1 MRYQILALFFLM
13 AGIAY
18 VQRAAISVP
27 AEQVAKDLAISNF
40 GNSMGFVQSAWYLG
54 YALLQIPAGRLADR
68 WGSRSAILLYCIL
81 WSLATTLTGFSSGLW
96 TLTSAWF
103 LMGALQ
109 AGAFPCAAQAIG
121 QIFPLSERA
130 RASGILAAGMA
141 VGGAAAPAI
150 VGRLLIALQPT
161 AASNNLFTWQLLL
174 FLLAIPGILWSLL
187 FAFSVPKRH
196 LPARHTTADTIPLT
210 TMFRKMLT
218 SGPLALLCAQQFLR
232 AAGMVFFLSWFPT
245 FLQKTRG
252 LDLKASADFAS
263 IAGIGGVVGSLSGG
277 WASDL
282 LLKITGNPRLSRQGV
297 AVVGMT
303 LCSLLML
310 ASVAVS
316 STWLSIGLISAGVF
330 CATFGGVSGYTV
342 AIEFGGRQTA
352 TVFSM
357 MNMVGNFGAM
367 LFPWSAGWLADRF
380 SNWNLMILF
389 FCGIMAIDAVC
400 WALLNPRAPLFP
412 DPPPESPT

>member
-27 AEQVAKDLAISNF
+27 AERVANDLAISNF
-40 GNSMGFVQSAWYLG
+40 ASSMGFVQSAWYLG

-68 WGSRSAILLYCIL
+68 WGSRRAILLYCIL
-81 WSLATTLTGFSSGLW
+81 WSLATALTGFSHGLW
-96 TLTSAWF
+96 TLASAWF

-121 QIFPLSERA
+121 QIFPHSERA

-141 VGGAAAPAI
+141 VGGAAAPGI
-150 VGRLLIALQPT
+150 VGRLLIALQP
-161 AASNNLFTWQLLL
+161 AAAGNNLFTWQLLL

-196 LPARHTTADTIPLT
+196 LPARLTTANTIPLT
-210 TMFRKMLT
+210 IMFRKMLT

-252 LDLKASADFAS
+252 LDLKAAADFAS

-297 AVVGMT
+297 AVVGMS

-310 ASVAVS
+310 ASIAVS
-316 STWLSIGLISAGVF
+316 STWLCIGLIAAGVF

-389 FCGIMAIDAVC
+389 FCGIMAIDALC
-400 WALLNPRAPLFP
+400 WALLNPRGPLFP
-412 DPPPESPT
+412 DPPPESPA

>member
-1 MRYQILALFFLM
+1 
-13 AGIAY
+13 
-18 VQRAAISVP
+18 
-27 AEQVAKDLAISNF
+27 
-40 GNSMGFVQSAWYLG
+40 
-54 YALLQIPAGRLADR
+54 
-68 WGSRSAILLYCIL
+68 
-81 WSLATTLTGFSSGLW
+81 
-96 TLTSAWF
+96 
-103 LMGALQ
+103 
-109 AGAFPCAAQAIG
+109 
-121 QIFPLSERA
+121 
-130 RASGILAAGMA
+130 
-141 VGGAAAPAI
+141 
-150 VGRLLIALQPT
+150 
-161 AASNNLFTWQLLL
+161 
-174 FLLAIPGILWSLL
+174 
-187 FAFSVPKRH
+187 
-196 LPARHTTADTIPLT
+196 
-210 TMFRKMLT
+210 
-218 SGPLALLCAQQFLR
+218 
-232 AAGMVFFLSWFPT
+232 MVFFLSWFPT

>member
-1 MRYQILALFFLM
+1 MRYLILALLFLM

-18 VQRAAISVP
+18 IQRVAVSVP
-27 AEQVAKDLAISNF
+27 AEQVAKDLSISNF
-40 GNSMGFVQSAWYLG
+40 AESMGFVQSTWYFG

-68 WGSRSAILLYCIL
+68 WGARQSILLYCIL
-81 WSLATTLTGFSSGLW
+81 WSVTTTLTGFSSGFW
-96 TLTSAWF
+96 TLTAWWF

-121 QIFPLSERA
+121 QIFPLNERA
-130 RASGILAAGMA
+130 RASGILAAGML
-141 VGGAAAPAI
+141 VGGAAAPA
-150 VGRLLIALQPT
+150 VVSRLLITLES
-161 AASNNLFTWQLLL
+161 AARSTNLFTWQLLL
-174 FLLAIPGILWSLL
+174 FLLGIPGILWSLL
-187 FAFSVPKRH
+187 FAVTVPGKY
-196 LPARHTTADTIPLT
+196 LPARPAAANTIPLHVV
-210 TMFRKMLT
+210 FGKMLT
-218 SGPLALLCAQQFLR
+218 SKSLALLCAQQFFR

-252 LDLKASADFAS
+252 LDLKASADLTS
-263 IAGIGGVVGSLSGG
+263 IAGSGGVIGSLTGG

-282 LLKITGNPRLSRQGV
+282 LLKHTGNPRLSRQGV

-303 LCSLLML
+303 LCSLLIL
-310 ASVAVS
+310 ASLTVS
-316 STWLSIGLISAGVF
+316 STTACIGLITAGVF

-357 MNMVGNFGAM
+357 MNMFGNFGAM
-367 LFPWSAGWLADRF
+367 LFPWTAGWLAGRF
-380 SNWNLMILF
+380 SNWNLMILL
-389 FCGIMAIDAVC
+389 FCGIMAVDAIC

-412 DPPPESPT
+412 DPAPESPK

>member
-130 RASGILAAGMA
+130 RASGILYPGSC
-141 VGGAAAPAI
+141 GACSSRS
-150 VGRLLIALQPT
+150 VSRNGTCQHDTQQPT
-161 AASNNLFTWQLLL
+161 PS
-174 FLLAIPGILWSLL
+174 PS
-187 FAFSVPKRH
+187 P
-196 LPARHTTADTIPLT
+196 P
-210 TMFRKMLT
+210 
-218 SGPLALLCAQQFLR
+218 C
-232 AAGMVFFLSWFPT
+232 
-245 FLQKTRG
+245 
-252 LDLKASADFAS
+252 SA
-263 IAGIGGVVGSLSGG
+263 
-277 WASDL
+277 
-282 LLKITGNPRLSRQGV
+282 K
-297 AVVGMT
+297 
-303 LCSLLML
+303 C
-310 ASVAVS
+310 
-316 STWLSIGLISAGVF
+316 
-330 CATFGGVSGYTV
+330 
-342 AIEFGGRQTA
+342 
-352 TVFSM
+352 
-357 MNMVGNFGAM
+357 
-367 LFPWSAGWLADRF
+367 
-380 SNWNLMILF
+380 
-389 FCGIMAIDAVC
+389 
-400 WALLNPRAPLFP
+400 
-412 DPPPESPT
+412 